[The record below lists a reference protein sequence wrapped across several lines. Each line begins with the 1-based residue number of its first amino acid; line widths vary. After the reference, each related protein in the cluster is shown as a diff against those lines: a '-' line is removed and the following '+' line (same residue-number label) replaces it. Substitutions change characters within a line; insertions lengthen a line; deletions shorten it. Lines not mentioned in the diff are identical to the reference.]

1 MRTGT
6 NQFLRLLNIHPGEWT
21 MVKRLFLLQFFQGAG
36 IALFFTSALSQFLK
50 RFPISQLAY
59 VFIISAFLL
68 WITGYVCNKLE
79 HRLPVKKLS
88 ITLTLIIAVSMFFF
102 WIGPLFLSQDWFYYL
117 MLAWFNVLYLINNLE
132 FWGLAAQ
139 LYDVRQSKRLFGVI
153 SSGDIPAKFIGY
165 TFALLIVPYIG
176 SQNLLLAGLLAVL
189 ISFLFISK
197 VFSTNAWSIPGVHH
211 HKSRQHHTVG
221 IKALWKNFSSNK
233 LILYSALLSVAGFT
247 GFVLIEYAFYAEIK
261 DSKSYK
267 TDEAFAAFIAL
278 FMGCARL
285 FAWILKLSLTS
296 RLISWIGNRN
306 ALLIT
311 PVALLLFNVII
322 LSSQSFG
329 LQKTAVLYIFGAAA
343 VLVDALRASINSP
356 VLLIILQPLPT
367 PERLRAHNI
376 IKGVMDPFALL
387 AIGVLLFVLY
397 GSNSYQLSTLSWVL
411 IAVSV
416 AWCIVV
422 FIVQREYIKT
432 LISAISSRYF
442 YRDEIK
448 VTDKKTLD
456 RIADKLQTGTEL
468 EAMYLLKL
476 LEDDDARIAMAEK
489 ALEHPSEKVNNSALD
504 LIAAKQRKESA
515 EAVQKLIHETTSTTV
530 KAKAITVLSAL
541 QYDHALLIS
550 FLSDENEQIQQAAI
564 AGLLQFSTSTD
575 EQEKALHV
583 LKNWVHSSG
592 KKQRLLAAQLIAKC
606 GKHFPEQFTSVLL
619 NDQERE
625 IVAVTI
631 QAIGVSGQAQL
642 LPHLEPQFANYT
654 KLVTEAFYNTGEE
667 SLPYIHRL
675 LSQQHLFTQQ
685 QQVLISTCGRIGGKA
700 AENLLFRLLEEL
712 PLQTPAII
720 KALNRMNYSADE
732 ERRATIDQLTNN
744 QLLRAVEL
752 LFMLNRLHHKQKSNN
767 PVMFNSLHLELMEAR
782 ETILNLFSFYSEK
795 EQVNKIKKAL
805 LLNQKETA
813 ANALELI
820 EITIRKDFAF
830 TFNTVFE
837 DADIA
842 FRCSLLKK
850 VMPGSLY
857 ESIEEVVTRI
867 LKQQEDEFNHWT
879 KACSLH
885 SIRQEALRV
894 TDTILRPYL
903 QSKNRLLQETATY
916 AVSS

>member
-79 HRLPVKKLS
+79 HWLPVKKLS
-88 ITLTLIIAVSMFFF
+88 ITLTLIIAASMFFF
-102 WIGPLFLSQDWFYYL
+102 WIGPLFLTQDWFYYL
-117 MLAWFNVLYLINNLE
+117 MLSWFNVLYLINNLE

-189 ISFLFISK
+189 ISLLFISK
-197 VFSTNAWSIPGVHH
+197 VFSTNEWSRHGSHH
-211 HKSRQHHTVG
+211 HKTKQHHTVG

-233 LILYSALLSVAGFT
+233 LILYAALLSVAGFT

-267 TDEAFAAFIAL
+267 TDEAFAAFIAM

-311 PVALLLFNVII
+311 PVALLLFNIII
-322 LSSQSFG
+322 LSSTSFG

-356 VLLIILQPLPT
+356 VLLIILQPLST

-387 AIGVLLFVLY
+387 AIGLLLFILY
-397 GSNSYQLSTLSWVL
+397 NSNSYQLSTLSWVL

-416 AWCIVV
+416 AWCIAVV
-422 FIVQREYIKT
+422 IVQREYIKT
-432 LISAISSRYF
+432 LIGAISSRYF

-456 RIADKLQTGTEL
+456 SIADKLQSGTEL

-476 LEDDDARIAMAEK
+476 LEDDDARTAMVEK
-489 ALEHPSEKVNNSALD
+489 ALAHSSEKVNNSALD
-504 LIAAKQRKESA
+504 LIAAKQPKESA
-515 EAVQKLIHETTSTTV
+515 AAVQKLIYETSSTSV
-530 KAKAITVLSAL
+530 KAKAIMVFSAI
-541 QYDHALLIS
+541 QYDHDLLAS
-550 FLSDENEQIQQAAI
+550 FLTDDHEQIQQAAI
-564 AGLLQFSTSTD
+564 SGLLQYSTSAD
-575 EQEKALHV
+575 DREKALQV

-592 KKQRLLAAQLIAKC
+592 KKQRLLSAQLLAKC
-606 GKHFPEQFTSVLL
+606 GEKFPEQFTSVLL
-619 NDQERE
+619 NDRERE

-631 QAIGVSGQAQL
+631 QSIGVSGQAQL
-642 LPHLEPQFANYT
+642 LHHLEPQFADYP
-654 KLVTEAFYNTGEE
+654 KLVTEAFYNAGEE
-667 SLPYIHRL
+667 SLPHIHRL
-675 LSQQHLFTQQ
+675 LNNQHLSTQQ
-685 QQVLISTCGRIGGKA
+685 QQLLISTCGRIGTKA
-700 AENLLFRLLEEL
+700 AEKFLFRLLEEL
-712 PLQTPAII
+712 PLQTPVII
-720 KALNRMNYSADE
+720 KALNRMKFSAGE
-732 ERRATIDQLTNN
+732 ERRTVIDQLTNN

-752 LFMLNRLHHKQKSNN
+752 LFMLNRLHKQKSNN
-767 PVMFNSLHLELMEAR
+767 PVMCNSLHLELMEAR

-795 EQVNKIKKAL
+795 EQVDKIKKAL

-820 EITIRKDFAF
+820 EITVRKDFAF

-837 DADIA
+837 DADIS

-850 VMPGSLY
+850 VMPSSLY
-857 ESIEEVVTRI
+857 ESIEDVVTRI
-867 LKQQEDEFNHWT
+867 LQQQEDEFNHWT

-885 SIRQEALRV
+885 SVKQDALHV

-903 QSKNRLLQETATY
+903 QSKNRLLQETAVY
-916 AVSS
+916 ATSS

>member
-1 MRTGT
+1 
-6 NQFLRLLNIHPGEWT
+6 
-21 MVKRLFLLQFFQGAG
+21 FLLQFFQGAG

-50 RFPISQLAY
+50 RFPISQLAF
-59 VFIISAFLL
+59 VFISSAFLL

-102 WIGPLFLSQDWFYYL
+102 WIGPLFITQDWFYYL

-139 LYDVRQSKRLFGVI
+139 LYDVRQSKRLFAVI

-189 ISFLFISK
+189 ISLLFISK
-197 VFSTNAWSIPGVHH
+197 VFSTNAWSKPGVHH
-211 HKSRQHHTVG
+211 HKSKQHHTVG

-233 LILYSALLSVAGFT
+233 LILYSALVSVAAFT
-247 GFVLIEYAFYAEIK
+247 GFVLVEYAFYAEIK

-267 TDEAFAAFIAL
+267 TDEAFAAFIAM

-311 PVALLLFNVII
+311 PVVLLFFNVII

-387 AIGVLLFVLY
+387 TIGLLLFILY
-397 GSNSYQLSTLSWVL
+397 NSNSYQLSTLSWVL

-416 AWCIVV
+416 AWCIAVV
-422 FIVQREYIKT
+422 VVQREYIKT

-476 LEDDDARIAMAEK
+476 LEDDDARTAMVEK
-489 ALEHPSEKVNNSALD
+489 ALAHSSEKVNNSALD
-504 LIAAKQRKESA
+504 LIAAKQQKESA
-515 EAVQKLIHETTSTTV
+515 AAVQKLIYETSSTSV
-530 KAKAITVLSAL
+530 KAKAIIVLSAI
-541 QYDHALLIS
+541 QYDHDLLAS
-550 FLSDENEQIQQAAI
+550 FLTDDHEQIQQAAI
-564 AGLLQFSTSTD
+564 AGLLQYSTSAD
-575 EQEKALHV
+575 DREKALQV
-583 LKNWVHSSG
+583 LKNWVHSTG
-592 KKQRLLAAQLIAKC
+592 KKQRLLAAQLPAKC
-606 GKHFPEQFTSVLL
+606 GEKFPEQFISVLL
-619 NDQERE
+619 NDREIE

-631 QAIGVSGQAQL
+631 QSIGVSGQAQL
-642 LPHLEPQFANYT
+642 LPQLEPQFADYP
-654 KLVTEAFYNTGEE
+654 KLVTEAFYNAGEE
-667 SLPYIHRL
+667 SLPYIHQL
-675 LSQQHLFTQQ
+675 LHQHLSTQQ
-685 QQVLISTCGRIGGKA
+685 QQLLISTCGRIGTKA
-700 AENLLFRLLEEL
+700 AEKFLFRLLEEL
-712 PLQTPAII
+712 PLQTPVII
-720 KALNRMNYSADE
+720 KALNRMNFSAGE
-732 ERRATIDQLTNN
+732 EHRTVIDQLTNN

-752 LFMLNRLHHKQKSNN
+752 LFMLNRLHSRQKSNN
-767 PVMFNSLHLELMEAR
+767 PVMYNSLHLELMEAR

-795 EQVNKIKKAL
+795 EQVDKIKKAL

-850 VMPGSLY
+850 VMPGALY

-885 SIRQEALRV
+885 SIRQDALRV

-903 QSKNRLLQETATY
+903 QSKNRLLQETAVY
-916 AVSS
+916 AASS